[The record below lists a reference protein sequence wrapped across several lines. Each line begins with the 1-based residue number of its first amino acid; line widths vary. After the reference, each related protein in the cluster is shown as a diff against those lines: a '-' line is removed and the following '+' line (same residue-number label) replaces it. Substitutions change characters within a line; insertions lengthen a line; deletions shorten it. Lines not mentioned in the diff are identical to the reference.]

1 MIPFTKNH
9 ADRST
14 EQGAQFEF
22 FCDKCGRGR
31 MSEFVPNKLSIAAGL
46 FSAAGSLLGGRVA
59 QIASAGSQVKDMFRG
74 KAHDAA
80 FDKAVEAAK
89 PFFKQCTRCGMWV
102 CAEACWNK
110 ASNLC
115 QACAPDRV
123 EAAAQTQAAGEQGA
137 GKARPIDQVAGVNIA
152 AQQPAAC
159 PHCGARVQGGKFCPS
174 CGKPLTTKLACV
186 KCGTEFSGKF
196 CPECGTPARA

>member
-1 MIPFTKNH
+1 MTPFTKNH
-9 ADRST
+9 TDHST

-46 FSAAGSLLGGRVA
+46 FSAAGSLLGGRMS
-59 QIASAGSQVKDMFRG
+59 QIASAGSQVKEMFRG

-80 FDKAVEAAK
+80 FEKAVEAAK
-89 PFFKQCTRCGMWV
+89 PFFKQCTRCAMWV

-115 QACAPDRV
+115 QTCAPDRTQ
-123 EAAAQTQAAGEQGA
+123 EAATQAQATGA
-137 GKARPIDQVAGVNIA
+137 DMT
-152 AQQPAAC
+152 AQQLAAC

-174 CGKPLTTKLACV
+174 CGKPLATKLACV
-186 KCGTEFSGKF
+186 KCGAEFSGKF
-196 CPECGTPARA
+196 CPECGTPAKT